1 MDVVEAFERGKETRK
16 KQDDIIALFIQNVRN
31 IEDMGVLRNI
41 EKELKG
47 NA

>member
-1 MDVVEAFERGKETRK
+1 MNVVEAFERGKETRK
-16 KQDDIIALFIQNVRN
+16 KQDDIIALFIKNIRN
-31 IEDMGVLRNI
+31 IEDMGVLRHV